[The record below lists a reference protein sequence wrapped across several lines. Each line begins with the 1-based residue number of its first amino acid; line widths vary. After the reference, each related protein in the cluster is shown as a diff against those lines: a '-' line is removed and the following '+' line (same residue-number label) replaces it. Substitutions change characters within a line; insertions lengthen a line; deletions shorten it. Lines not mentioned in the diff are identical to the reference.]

1 MQEKLEKVSLW
12 STEPQCILFNFIL
25 EFSHFRHFQMLT
37 KPIKLIKRHK
47 REIQISSSRIPIKI
61 PIEFKTA
68 ASFAFGFDF

>member
-1 MQEKLEKVSLW
+1 MQEKLEKVSWW

-37 KPIKLIKRHK
+37 KPILLIKRHK
-47 REIQISSSRIPIKI
+47 REIQISSSRIPI
-61 PIEFKTA
+61 ELKTV